1 MFATLLRASLDG
13 AVLVALVWTVT
24 RVVPRLT
31 PSARTAL
38 WWLAAAKFVLGLL
51 WLPPVVVRILPA
63 ERVPTAITN
72 TAREVPVQADRAAT
86 RLTTSAPDSADA
98 TPPSLDWPLDWP
110 LTLVGGWTFGVLLTA
125 WIGLRQW
132 VQTKRLLARAAAA
145 PGDIQTLAN
154 EVAGRLALR
163 RVPCVRVSHEVQTPL
178 VAGLIRPVVL
188 LPSGPFSRMSI
199 GQQRMVLCHELAH
212 VKRAD
217 LWLGCVP
224 AIAERVFFFHPL
236 VRLAAREYAF
246 WRESACDA
254 AVLRTL
260 GAAPQDYGRLL
271 LDLGIARPQ
280 ASLAAAGAPWSFL
293 NLKRRITMLRT
304 PASVSIR
311 SRLVTIAA
319 VSIAVAGMV
328 PLQLGAR
335 RASLPLDLENPERRA
350 AAAAAASGRTS
361 DHSAGKD
368 LAAHRRELL
377 TSREQAGSSSEG
389 QQKERSLNY
398 VIVLDDDHTT
408 TSGSMTDVERARQ
421 LRKPGEQLI
430 WFRAGGR
437 EYILRDPTVLREVEA
452 LWKSVNGIGRG
463 QAVDFERQAELEL
476 GKTQEEIAAW
486 HDKVTAEQDRLA
498 EHHDKLQAGRA
509 EEHDRMQDKL
519 AEHLAKMEMH
529 ELAMADR
536 EFQHRAEAEWK
547 ARDKELHAAEHEIE
561 RRVEHLTKLDAE
573 LSKFDKPTKEID
585 EQMAFAER
593 EMSMLHEKMD
603 AVVREVES
611 KMRLLLERAVAN
623 GIAEIVK

>member
-1 MFATLLRASLDG
+1 MMFSALMRASLDG

-24 RVVPRLT
+24 RMVPRLT
-31 PSARTAL
+31 PAARTTL
-38 WWLAAAKFVLGLL
+38 WWLAAAKFVVGLL

-63 ERVPTAITN
+63 EAVPTVTKTVAHRVPAQ
-72 TAREVPVQADRAAT
+72 PDRAAT
-86 RLTTSAPDSADA
+86 RLTTSAPDPADA
-98 TPPSLDWPLDWP
+98 TPPSLDWTLDWP

-132 VQTKRLLARAAAA
+132 LHTRRVLARAVVA
-145 PGDIQTLAN
+145 PGDIETLAN

-188 LPSGPFSRMSI
+188 LPSGPFSKMSI

-224 AIAERVFFFHPL
+224 ALAERVFFFHPL

-319 VSIAVAGMV
+319 VSIAIAGMV

-335 RASLPLDLENPERRA
+335 RASLPLDLENPEPR
-350 AAAAAASGRTS
+350 AAAASGRTP

-368 LAAHRRELL
+368 LAAHQRELL
-377 TSREQAGSSSEG
+377 TSREQAGSSGDG
-389 QQKERSLNY
+389 QVKERSLNY
-398 VIVLDDDHTT
+398 VIVLDDDRTT
-408 TSGSMTDVERARQ
+408 TSGSKTDVERARQ

-430 WFRAGGR
+430 WFRASGR
-437 EYILRDPTVLREVEA
+437 EYIVRDPTVLREVEA
-452 LWKSVNGIGRG
+452 LWKPINGIEDRH
-463 QAVDFERQAELEL
+463 AADFERQAELEL
-476 GKTQEEIAAW
+476 GKKQEEIATW

-547 ARDKELHAAEHEIE
+547 ARDKELREAEHEID
-561 RRVEHLTKLDAE
+561 RRFEHLAKLDAE
-573 LSKFDKPTKEID
+573 LSKFDKPTKELD
-585 EQMAFAER
+585 EQMAFVDR
-593 EMSMLHEKMD
+593 EMSKLHEKMD
-603 AVVREVES
+603 AAVREVES

-623 GIAEIVK
+623 GTAEIVK